1 MEADMA
7 TIAAQQQAKPQALS
21 AAGWRALVASFLG
34 WLFDGYE
41 TYALILVA
49 AIALRQL
56 LEPQQ
61 LASLPIYIGG
71 LLAVTLVGWATGG
84 IVAGVLADYIGRKR
98 VLMLSILWYALFTG
112 LTAFA
117 TSYASFVVLR
127 FLTGLGLGAEW
138 GPGTAILGESWPPRS
153 RGRAASVLQSAF
165 AMGLVLASVVWL
177 YVAPFGPSAW
187 RAMFLI
193 GVLLALSVLW
203 IRTSVR
209 DPELW
214 LAAHER
220 RRLARQRVASGR
232 PVSPENRALVGF
244 TVKRILAAPDLRR
257 RLLLLLVL
265 SLSTIV
271 AWWAV
276 STWIP
281 FYAGQLAARAGG
293 DAQRWVALA
302 GLYYNLG
309 GILGYFVF
317 GVLADFWGRKP
328 TMLLYY
334 AGAVVLVLVL
344 FRAVQDPSV
353 FLFVA
358 AVNGF
363 FTLGQFAWMPVYLPE
378 LFPTAVRAS
387 AISMIFDVTRY
398 LAAAGPLLAGWLIVS
413 LGGVSAAASIIGL
426 AYILGLVVTPFAAP
440 ETKGHPLPA

>member
-1 MEADMA
+1 MMA
-7 TIAAQQQAKPQALS
+7 TIAAPEQAQPQALT
-21 AAGWRALVASFLG
+21 AASWRALIASFLG
-34 WLFDGYE
+34 WMFDGYE

-49 AIALRQL
+49 GVALRQL
-56 LEPQQ
+56 LVPDQ

-84 IVAGVLADYIGRKR
+84 IIAGVLADYIGRKR
-98 VLMLSILWYALFTG
+98 MLMLSILWYALFTG

-117 TSYASFVVLR
+117 GSYSSLLILR

-138 GPGTAILGESWPPRS
+138 GPGTAILGESWPSRS
-153 RGRAASVLQSAF
+153 RGRAASVLQSAIGF
-165 AMGLVLASVVWL
+165 GLLLASGVWL
-177 YVAPFGPSAW
+177 YVAPLGPDAW
-187 RAMFLI
+187 RYMFVL
-193 GVLLALSVLW
+193 GVLPALSVLW

-209 DPELW
+209 DPDLW
-214 LAAHER
+214 IAASER
-220 RRLARQRVASGR
+220 RRQARQRLASGL
-232 PVSPENRALVGF
+232 PVSREDRLLVGF
-244 TVKRILAAPDLRR
+244 TVKQILAIPDLRR

-293 DAQRWVALA
+293 DVQRWVALA

-353 FLFVA
+353 FLVVA

-378 LFPTAVRAS
+378 LFPTAVRGS
-387 AISMIFDVTRY
+387 AISLVFDVTRY
-398 LAAAGPLLAGWLIVS
+398 LAAAGPLLAGWLIVN

-426 AYILGLVVTPFAAP
+426 SYLLGLLVTPFAAP
-440 ETKGHPLPA
+440 ETKGRPLPA

>member
-1 MEADMA
+1 MMA
-7 TIAAQQQAKPQALS
+7 TIAAPEQAQPQALT
-21 AAGWRALVASFLG
+21 AASWRALIASFLG
-34 WLFDGYE
+34 WMFDGYE

-49 AIALRQL
+49 GVALRQL
-56 LEPQQ
+56 LVPDQ

-84 IVAGVLADYIGRKR
+84 IIAGVLADYIGRKR
-98 VLMLSILWYALFTG
+98 MLMLSILWYALFTG

-117 TSYASFVVLR
+117 GSYSSLLILR

-138 GPGTAILGESWPPRS
+138 GPGTAILGESWPSRS
-153 RGRAASVLQSAF
+153 RGRAASVLQSAIGF
-165 AMGLVLASVVWL
+165 GLLLASGVWL
-177 YVAPFGPSAW
+177 YVAPLGPDAW
-187 RAMFLI
+187 RYMFVL
-193 GVLLALSVLW
+193 GVLPALSVLW

-209 DPELW
+209 DPDLW
-214 LAAHER
+214 IAASER
-220 RRLARQRVASGR
+220 RRQARQRLASGL
-232 PVSPENRALVGF
+232 PVSREDRLLVGF
-244 TVKRILAAPDLRR
+244 TVKQILAIPDLRR

-353 FLFVA
+353 FLVVA

-378 LFPTAVRAS
+378 LFPTAVRGS
-387 AISMIFDVTRY
+387 AISLVFDVTRY
-398 LAAAGPLLAGWLIVS
+398 LAAAGPLLAGWLIVN

-426 AYILGLVVTPFAAP
+426 SYLLGLIVTPFAAP
-440 ETKGHPLPA
+440 ETKGRPLPA

>member
-1 MEADMA
+1 MMA
-7 TIAAQQQAKPQALS
+7 TIAAPEQAQPQALT
-21 AAGWRALVASFLG
+21 AASWRALIASFLG
-34 WLFDGYE
+34 WMFDGYE

-49 AIALRQL
+49 GVALRQL
-56 LEPQQ
+56 LVPDQ

-84 IVAGVLADYIGRKR
+84 IIAGVLADYIGRKR
-98 VLMLSILWYALFTG
+98 MLMLSILWYALFTG

-117 TSYASFVVLR
+117 GSYSSLLILR

-138 GPGTAILGESWPPRS
+138 GPGTAILGESWPSRS
-153 RGRAASVLQSAF
+153 RGRAASVLQSAIGF
-165 AMGLVLASVVWL
+165 GLLLASGVWL
-177 YVAPFGPSAW
+177 YVAPLGPDAW
-187 RAMFLI
+187 RYMFVL
-193 GVLLALSVLW
+193 GVLPALSVLW

-209 DPELW
+209 DPDLW
-214 LAAHER
+214 IAASER
-220 RRLARQRVASGR
+220 RRQARQRLASGL
-232 PVSPENRALVGF
+232 PVSREDRLLVGF
-244 TVKRILAAPDLRR
+244 TVKQILAIPDLLR

-344 FRAVQDPSV
+344 FRAVPDPSV
-353 FLFVA
+353 FLVVA

-378 LFPTAVRAS
+378 LFPTAVRGS
-387 AISMIFDVTRY
+387 AISLVFDVTRY
-398 LAAAGPLLAGWLIVS
+398 LAAAGPLLAGWLIVN

-426 AYILGLVVTPFAAP
+426 SYLLGLIVTPFAAP
-440 ETKGHPLPA
+440 ETKGRPLPA

>member
-1 MEADMA
+1 MA
-7 TIAAQQQAKPQALS
+7 TIAAPEHAQPQALT
-21 AAGWRALVASFLG
+21 AASWRALIASFLG
-34 WLFDGYE
+34 WMFDGYE

-49 AIALRQL
+49 GVALRQL
-56 LEPQQ
+56 LPPDQ
-61 LASLPIYIGG
+61 LASIPIYIGG

-84 IVAGVLADYIGRKR
+84 IIAGVLADYIGRKR
-98 VLMLSILWYALFTG
+98 MLMLSILWYALFTG

-117 TSYASFVVLR
+117 ASYTSLLILR

-138 GPGTAILGESWPPRS
+138 GPGTAILGESWPSRS
-153 RGRAASVLQSAF
+153 RGRAASVLQSAIGF
-165 AMGLVLASVVWL
+165 GLLLASGVWL
-177 YVAPFGPSAW
+177 YVAPLGPDAW
-187 RAMFLI
+187 RYMFLLGI
-193 GVLLALSVLW
+193 LPALSVLW
-203 IRTSVR
+203 IRSSVR
-209 DPELW
+209 DPDLW
-214 LAAHER
+214 IAASER
-220 RRLARQRVASGR
+220 RRQARQRLASGEPASR
-232 PVSPENRALVGF
+232 EDRILVGF
-244 TVKRILAAPDLRR
+244 TVKQILAIPDLRR
-257 RLLLLLVL
+257 RLLLLLAL

-281 FYAGQLAARAGG
+281 FYAGQLASRAGG
-293 DAQRWVALA
+293 DALRWAALA

-317 GVLADFWGRKP
+317 GVLADLWGRKP

-353 FLFVA
+353 FLVVA

-378 LFPTAVRAS
+378 LFPTAVRGS
-387 AISMIFDVTRY
+387 AISLVFDVTRY

-413 LGGVSAAASIIGL
+413 LGGVSMAASIIGL
-426 AYILGLVVTPFAAP
+426 SYLLGLLVTPFAAP
-440 ETKGHPLPA
+440 ETKGRPLPA

>member
-1 MEADMA
+1 MA
-7 TIAAQQQAKPQALS
+7 TIAAPEHAQPQALT
-21 AAGWRALVASFLG
+21 AASWRALIASFLG
-34 WLFDGYE
+34 WMFDGYE

-49 AIALRQL
+49 GVALRQL
-56 LEPQQ
+56 LPPNE
-61 LASLPIYIGG
+61 LASIPIYIGG

-84 IVAGVLADYIGRKR
+84 IIAGVLADYIGRQR
-98 VLMLSILWYALFTG
+98 MLMLSILWYALFTG

-117 TSYASFVVLR
+117 ASYTSLLILR

-138 GPGTAILGESWPPRS
+138 GPGTAILGESWPSRS
-153 RGRAASVLQSAF
+153 RGRAASVLQSAIGF
-165 AMGLVLASVVWL
+165 GLLLASGVWL
-177 YVAPFGPSAW
+177 FVAPLGPDAW
-187 RAMFLI
+187 RYMFLL
-193 GVLLALSVLW
+193 GVLPALSVLW
-203 IRTSVR
+203 IRSSVR
-209 DPELW
+209 DPDLW
-214 LAAHER
+214 IAASERRRQAR
-220 RRLARQRVASGR
+220 RRLASGEPASR
-232 PVSPENRALVGF
+232 EDRILVGF
-244 TVKRILAAPDLRR
+244 TVKQILAIPDLRR
-257 RLLLLLVL
+257 RLLLLLAL

-281 FYAGQLAARAGG
+281 FYAGQLASRAGG
-293 DAQRWVALA
+293 DALRWAALA

-317 GVLADFWGRKP
+317 GVLADLWGRKP

-353 FLFVA
+353 FLVVA

-378 LFPTAVRAS
+378 LFPTAVRGS
-387 AISMIFDVTRY
+387 AISLVFDVTRY

-413 LGGVSAAASIIGL
+413 LGGVSVAASIIGL
-426 AYILGLVVTPFAAP
+426 SYLLGLLVTPFAAP
-440 ETKGHPLPA
+440 ETKGRPLPA